1 MAIRSLFQF
10 LPIVSETKFGASH
23 FLSSPWVF
31 RAMNAPPG
39 NTLLTTGFTDRGHDK
54 SRIREGC
61 QLGDWRSLASG
72 LAFYCRRPIVKDVE
86 EH

>member
-10 LPIVSETKFGASH
+10 LPIVSESKFGASH

-31 RAMNAPPG
+31 NAPPG
-39 NTLLTTGFTDRGHDK
+39 NTLLATGFIDRGHDK

-61 QLGDWRSLASG
+61 QLGDWRSIASG
-72 LAFYCRRPIVKDVE
+72 LAFYFRRPIVRDLK